1 MVRFARPVSICES
14 CRWYEPRME
23 MEGPHG
29 LREPIFTPACRAYP
43 EGIPAPIFE
52 GGFDHRGAYFGD
64 GGRRWQFD
72 PRSGFNFLDYLSDVE
87 NGAFPD
93 RNLVIEGGGEHE
105 PLFRNGASLNVV
117 RPNA

>member
-1 MVRFARPVSICES
+1 MGVAVGSSI
-14 CRWYEPRME
+14 RV
-23 MEGPHG
+23 G
-29 LREPIFTPACRAYP
+29 
-43 EGIPAPIFE
+43 
-52 GGFDHRGAYFGD
+52 
-64 GGRRWQFD
+64 
-72 PRSGFNFLDYLSDVE
+72 GFNFLDYLSDVE